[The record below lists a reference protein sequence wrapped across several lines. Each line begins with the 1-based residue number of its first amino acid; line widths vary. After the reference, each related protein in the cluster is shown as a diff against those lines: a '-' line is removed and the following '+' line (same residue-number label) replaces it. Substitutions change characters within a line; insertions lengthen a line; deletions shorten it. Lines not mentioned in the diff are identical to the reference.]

1 MVKRTSLVSLAL
13 LCAAGVTGA
22 WAQQRP
28 ITGRVFSAVTG
39 EGLSGAS
46 VSVLGSA
53 IAAVTGGDGTFS
65 LSAPEGSVT
74 LLVRLI
80 GYKRRQMAVAPDAAT
95 VSVGLDQDVF
105 NLEAVVVTG
114 QATGVEQRNLA
125 NAVATVQA
133 EEVAR
138 APAQTVESALQGK
151 VPGAVIQQNSG
162 APGGGIQV
170 NLRGVSTIIG
180 RSAPLWVVDGI
191 VVSDAEIPNGQGA
204 VTASQAGGN
213 PNNQDD
219 RVNRTADLIPGD
231 VERVEV
237 LKGASAAA
245 IYGSKAT
252 NGVVLV
258 TTRRG
263 EAGAPRF
270 HISQRFGTF
279 ALANKIGLR
288 SFGSLA
294 EARSVSRDTVLID
307 SLFALGQVND
317 FEEQLYGRK
326 DLSTETVVSVSGGSE
341 QTRYYVS
348 GLVKN
353 DAGIAANTG
362 YQKQSVRAN
371 LDQRLS
377 DRLQLSLGT
386 NVVHSLAQRGISNND
401 NAGTSPYLVF
411 PFTYNFAGLSPTG
424 PQPLDYPNNPF
435 ERSNPLQTFDFLNN
449 DEDTWRAISSAT
461 ARWDAVA
468 GERQALQ
475 LIVTGGFDHFIQ
487 RNTFFSPPELEY
499 EPQDGL
505 PGTLVDGRATNT
517 NLSLAGHAV
526 HTYRPA
532 SGGYV
537 ATTSAGVQ
545 WEERNLNATQTV
557 GRNLPPGQQ
566 NIDLATSINLSQERR
581 PVRDLGLFAQEEVLL
596 ADERVLLTLGVRADR
611 SSVNGDPDKYHVFPK
626 AAASYRFVQPASW
639 MDELKLRAAFG
650 QTGNPPVF
658 GAKYIADTT
667 GTISGRLGVY
677 AGQRVGDPNI
687 EPERQTEIEAGFDA
701 ALRLPL
707 LGPSNLTFTVYQK
720 KITDLLVEQTLPPS
734 MGNLT
739 RVFNGG
745 ELRNRGIEIGLA
757 FTPVQTADVNW
768 VFRTTFF
775 ANRSKVLDLA
785 VPAFETGGFGTSLGT
800 FKLEEGKSATQIIG
814 SEGVVGDANP
824 DFIMSF
830 SSDVDYGPWSLG
842 FLFDWKK
849 GGDVINLTE
858 LLFDAGANSADFVAT
873 GRDRFTRWIG
883 GETKVYVQDGS
894 YFKLREVSL
903 SYRLPSSATAW
914 LFGSRTNAARISFSG
929 RNLLRFTPYRG
940 LDPEVSNFGNQ
951 PIFRNID
958 VAPFPPSRSY
968 WLSIDLDF

>member
-1 MVKRTSLVSLAL
+1 M
-13 LCAAGVTGA
+13 
-22 WAQQRP
+22 
-28 ITGRVFSAVTG
+28 
-39 EGLSGAS
+39 
-46 VSVLGSA
+46 
-53 IAAVTGGDGTFS
+53 
-65 LSAPEGSVT
+65 
-74 LLVRLI
+74 
-80 GYKRRQMAVAPDAAT
+80 
-95 VSVGLDQDVF
+95 
-105 NLEAVVVTG
+105 
-114 QATGVEQRNLA
+114 
-125 NAVATVQA
+125 
-133 EEVAR
+133 
-138 APAQTVESALQGK
+138 
-151 VPGAVIQQNSG
+151 
-162 APGGGIQV
+162 
-170 NLRGVSTIIG
+170 
-180 RSAPLWVVDGI
+180 
-191 VVSDAEIPNGQGA
+191 
-204 VTASQAGGN
+204 
-213 PNNQDD
+213 
-219 RVNRTADLIPGD
+219 
-231 VERVEV
+231 
-237 LKGASAAA
+237 
-245 IYGSKAT
+245 
-252 NGVVLV
+252 
-258 TTRRG
+258 
-263 EAGAPRF
+263 
-270 HISQRFGTF
+270 
-279 ALANKIGLR
+279 
-288 SFGSLA
+288 
-294 EARSVSRDTVLID
+294 
-307 SLFALGQVND
+307 
-317 FEEQLYGRK
+317 
-326 DLSTETVVSVSGGSE
+326 
-341 QTRYYVS
+341 
-348 GLVKN
+348 
-353 DAGIAANTG
+353 
-362 YQKQSVRAN
+362 
-371 LDQRLS
+371 
-377 DRLQLSLGT
+377 

-411 PFTYNFAGLSPTG
+411 PFTYSIAGLSPTG
-424 PQPLDYPNNPF
+424 PQPPDYPNNPF

-475 LIVTGGFDHFIQ
+475 FIVTGGFDHFIQ
-487 RNTFFSPPELEY
+487 HNTFFSPPELEF

-505 PGTLVDGRATNT
+505 LGTLVDGRATNT

-532 SGGYV
+532 AGGYV

-566 NIDLATSINLSQERR
+566 NIDLATSINLLQERR

-611 SSVNGDPDKYHVFPK
+611 SSVNGDPDKYYVFPK
-626 AAASYRFVQPASW
+626 AAASYRFAQPASW

-687 EPERQTEIEAGFDA
+687 EPERQTEVEAGFDA

-849 GGDVINLTE
+849 GGDIINLTE
-858 LLFDAGANSADFVAT
+858 LLFDAGANSADYVSAGQTRFNRFVN
-873 GRDRFTRWIG
+873 
-883 GETKVYVQDGS
+883 GETQPYVQDGS

-903 SYRLPSSATAW
+903 SYRLPPSVTSWA
-914 LFGSRTNAARISFSG
+914 FGSRTHSARISFSG

-968 WLSIDLDF
+968 WLSIDVDF